1 MVIPGMAVVLSQ
13 YDHVQADT
21 DVSHDVERGYD
32 FPVSDGC
39 QSGNDQGDSVGHAD
53 GQNGKCW
60 RFRGVFDVCVP
71 ASRPGFL
78 DPFAGIRT
86 CKRYRF
92 PYRSVGRSVR

>member
-60 RFRGVFDVCVP
+60 RFRGVSDVCVFQP
-71 ASRPGFL
+71 AGL
-78 DPFAGIRT
+78 DF
-86 CKRYRF
+86 
-92 PYRSVGRSVR
+92 